1 MCVEMCQRSKPSKNK
16 KKEYSSTLFSLF
28 LFPSTEIHKN
38 VISPLEGDTKEP
50 EIHKKHTD
58 LKQKMRD
65 LNHGFERLRKLS
77 HEGFTEDS
85 GEQEKMKK
93 NQQKTSHVH
102 TRHTLFGILIP
113 RWSYHGW
120 GAEIS

>member
-1 MCVEMCQRSKPSKNK
+1 MSIFPQFFFLLVSCQLAF
-16 KKEYSSTLFSLF
+16 SSPPFFSLF
-28 LFPSTEIHKN
+28 LPTEIHKN

-50 EIHKKHTD
+50 ELHKKHTD

-85 GEQEKMKK
+85 GERKEKP
-93 NQQKTSHVH
+93 
-102 TRHTLFGILIP
+102 TRTLCIHQLH
-113 RWSYHGW
+113 YKYL
-120 GAEIS
+120 